1 MRRAA
6 AVAQGVD
13 GVKKL
18 LIATDLSA
26 RSDRALRRAVSLAQR
41 LGASLEILH
50 VVDDTVPSSI
60 VDQYEEAAK
69 STIGQLLAVIPEA
82 AGVKPQLE
90 FVRGQAYE
98 AIMQRATRIDA
109 ELIVLGIT
117 RHTAFEL
124 FRGTTAERII
134 RLGDLPVLMVKDP
147 PGDDYA
153 RVLVATDNSPAATR
167 AVGCALAIAPG
178 AEFRLLH
185 VIHVPF
191 KGLLGSEAVRQM
203 RAEQEQHF
211 MDTLRKEIHGL
222 ATKLAM
228 DPPKTTTLV
237 QEGEIHDAI
246 RGQVAQFKPTLLALG
261 THGRAGLR
269 HALIGSVAEDMLSDP
284 PADILVA
291 KAW

>member
-1 MRRAA
+1 
-6 AVAQGVD
+6 
-13 GVKKL
+13 VKKL

-26 RSDRALRRAVSLAQR
+26 RSDRALKRAIMLAQR

-50 VVDDTVPSSI
+50 IVDDTMPSSI
-60 VDQYEEAAK
+60 VEPYKEAAK
-69 STIGQLLAVIPEA
+69 TTVHRLLAAIPA
-82 AGVKPQLE
+82 AASVKPE
-90 FVRGQAYE
+90 FELVRGQDYA
-98 AIMQRATRIDA
+98 AILQRAARIGA

-117 RHTAFEL
+117 RHTVYEL

-134 RLGDLPVLMVKDP
+134 RMGDFPVLMVKDP
-147 PGDDYA
+147 PDDDYT

-178 AEFRLLH
+178 AELCLLH

-191 KGLLGSEAVRQM
+191 KGLLGSGALLQI
-203 RAEQEQHF
+203 RAEQEDHF
-211 MDTLRKEIHGL
+211 KETLSKELYGL
-222 ATKLAM
+222 ASKLGI
-228 DPPKTTTLV
+228 DPPKKTILV

-246 RGQVAQFKPTLLALG
+246 RQQVAQFKPSLLALG
-261 THGRAGLR
+261 THGWAGLR

-291 KAW
+291 KA